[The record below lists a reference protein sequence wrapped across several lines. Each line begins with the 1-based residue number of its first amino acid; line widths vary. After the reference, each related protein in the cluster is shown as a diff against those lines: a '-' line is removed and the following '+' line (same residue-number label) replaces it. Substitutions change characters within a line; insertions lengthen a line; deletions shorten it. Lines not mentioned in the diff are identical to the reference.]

1 MPNLILFDYFTDTED
16 ALKHGAELLSREF
29 QDLKPSLI
37 FPLDVPQPSVS
48 TSHPAAVARA
58 YSEDM
63 LGAVGLCMHV
73 IVLNTDNA
81 FTPFELQLTMP
92 VGRSL
97 PAAGLNATLPFEGS
111 LGSRLV
117 PMSGSGKLQ
126 DTLAPNSVNV
136 YRLGCSVP
144 CTGSTGGIG
153 WGAGCSALQKKNL
166 SPNPDFEMAQL
177 LGGVYGW
184 AGGKAGW
191 YGYDGHD
198 LRARMFLDTGRPKHG
213 RYSLRLTVPTSAPL
227 LQPWAQ
233 ACIDSYYPSVHKEA
247 ECNAGSDGTMLPA
260 HTRYTI
266 RLWAR
271 SSPAGMTLDILTG
284 QWHLSATASAAYHT
298 FGKYVLNETAGSA
311 SRLNESWQLV
321 TGTLPAVGYDRF
333 LQLRMGGGPGSM
345 FIDDTFIGA
354 NLTAAEEAE
363 LRQWNLAAAPPATQA
378 PERTMVLTPHAEAV
392 VARNHTLLGTCLP
405 CCDEPPPGK
414 PCCCPGGCIGGCPGC
429 TKPPSCPPPPPP
441 PR

>member
-1 MPNLILFDYFTDTED
+1 VDRGFSPSLARSLSYAGLVGSSAMPNLILFDYFTDTED

-29 QDLKPSLI
+29 NDLKPSLI

-73 IVLNTDNA
+73 IVLNTENA

-92 VGRSL
+92 AGRSL

-153 WGAGCSALQKKNL
+153 FGPGCSALQKKNL

-177 LGGVYGW
+177 LGSVYGW

-213 RYSLRLTVPTSAPL
+213 RYSLRLTVPTSEPL
-227 LQPWAQ
+227 LQPW
-233 ACIDSYYPSVHKEA
+233 VHYVPVASDLGNLSDAVRWVRANGGAARRMADAGAKLVDEA
-247 ECNAGSDGTMLPA
+247 LSARAMERYMRALLRGYAELHGGVVEPPTPA
-260 HTRYTI
+260 
-266 RLWAR
+266 
-271 SSPAGMTLDILTG
+271 PAG
-284 QWHLSATASAAYHT
+284 WATARFDCAIERGASTDAGVERRADVMDCA
-298 FGKYVLNETAGSA
+298 FADPGSA
-311 SRLNESWQLV
+311 EGGARAASFAKLV
-321 TGTLPAVGYDRF
+321 
-333 LQLRMGGGPGSM
+333 
-345 FIDDTFIGA
+345 
-354 NLTAAEEAE
+354 
-363 LRQWNLAAAPPATQA
+363 
-378 PERTMVLTPHAEAV
+378 ER
-392 VARNHTLLGTCLP
+392 LGTP
-405 CCDEPPPGK
+405 QVG
-414 PCCCPGGCIGGCPGC
+414 
-429 TKPPSCPPPPPP
+429 
-441 PR
+441 